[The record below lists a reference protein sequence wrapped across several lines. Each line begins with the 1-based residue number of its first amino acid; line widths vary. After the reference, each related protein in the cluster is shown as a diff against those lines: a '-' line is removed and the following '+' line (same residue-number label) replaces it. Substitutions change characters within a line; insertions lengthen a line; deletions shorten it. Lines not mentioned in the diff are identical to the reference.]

1 MGVQNVTLKSYIFSY
16 FISGDDV
23 TESTKKLSIS
33 DGSFWAIYSSMTT
46 PFLVP
51 LSILFFG
58 KNAPIGY
65 ITGIPV
71 FLVPLAQYYAVKF
84 TKRSENLKTL
94 TVLITF
100 LDRLLWIPVIFLAFI
115 PHYLERLTLMVL
127 LLSIRTFF
135 ASASSTTWTLWVPTI
150 IPTSIRNKYFS
161 QRNFI
166 MKIFSLVGYFI
177 ALFIFA
183 DIRNYT
189 VAMLTVFLTG
199 VLLFSTI
206 SLAIMTQMPSFSLPI
221 EERKEQRKTDI
232 RFKSF
237 IIFIII
243 FYLGNSLLMPYF
255 QLYILSSSYLNLNA
269 YFYTIIFIII
279 SMSAITSQLYWGR
292 IADKYGL
299 RKTIISNLILTLLSI
314 LLIIESKNPLEIIAP
329 SIIIGFT
336 QSGLGLTLFN
346 EMISRSTNSRITSVS
361 MYNLFQSLASASG
374 PILGNI
380 IFDFAP
386 THIDFI
392 FFVSFILITFSVI
405 LFLMEHIYFKDK
417 FSS

>member
-1 MGVQNVTLKSYIFSY
+1 MGVQIGTLKSYILSF
-16 FISGDDV
+16 FISSDDV
-23 TESTKKLSIS
+23 TKSTEKLSIS

-51 LSILFFG
+51 LSIPFFG

-71 FLVPLAQYYAVKF
+71 FLVPLAQFYAVRF
-84 TKRSENLKTL
+84 TKRSENLKKL
-94 TVLITF
+94 TVFITF
-100 LDRLLWIPVIFLAFI
+100 LDRLLWIPVILLIFI
-115 PHYLERLTLMVL
+115 PDETERLLLMVL
-127 LLSIRTFF
+127 LLSLRTFF

-150 IPTSIRNKYFS
+150 IPTSVRNKYFS

-183 DIRNYT
+183 GIRNYT
-189 VAMLTVFLTG
+189 VAMLTVFLVG

-206 SLAIMTQMPSFSLPI
+206 SLAIMTQMPSFALPV
-221 EERKEQRKTDI
+221 EERREHRKTDI
-232 RFKSF
+232 KFKSF

-243 FYLGNSLLMPYF
+243 FYLGSSLLMPYF
-255 QLYILSSSYLNLNA
+255 QLYILSSSYLNLST
-269 YFYTIIFIII
+269 YTYTIIFIII
-279 SMSAITSQLYWGR
+279 SISAITSQLYWGR

-299 RKTIISNLILTLLSI
+299 RRTIIINLFLTLLLI
-314 LLIIESKNPLEIIAP
+314 LLIIDSKNLLEIISP
-329 SIIIGFT
+329 SIVIGVT

-346 EMISRSTNSRITSVS
+346 EMIGRSTSSRITSVS
-361 MYNLFQSLASASG
+361 MYNLSQSLASASG

-386 THIDFI
+386 NHIVFI
-392 FFVSFILITFSVI
+392 FLVSLVLVTLSTI
-405 LFLMEHIYFKDK
+405 LFLTEHLYIKDR
-417 FSS
+417 S